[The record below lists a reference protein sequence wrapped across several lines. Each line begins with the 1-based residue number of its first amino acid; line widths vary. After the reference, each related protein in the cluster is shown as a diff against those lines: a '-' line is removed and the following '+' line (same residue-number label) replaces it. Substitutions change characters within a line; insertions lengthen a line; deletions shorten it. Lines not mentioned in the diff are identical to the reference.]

1 MKKHIFITLA
11 VASGVLLSVT
21 AFPQDVAIDYTKW
34 SPSSPPC
41 NIFGEAINV
50 PATVDGASSTILHLT
65 TIGQPQLNTSPK
77 EIRLAC
83 QYVNASS
90 SLGTKYRI
98 EYSFKAGYRYY
109 ITVNAAQL
117 NSTTGT
123 AEGVSLRLDM
133 TNNGSGGTTACGG
146 AQSISPNLSGNPSP
160 FTFTDAAFDDRV
172 FPYSSPL
179 SSSYSTLEISAIP
192 AQVSGSDNTIRIKN
206 ITIEET
212 PPDISFT
219 LAPATLNITCGSS
232 TPQTFTVTNVHSTPG
247 VTAYHWSLGSSPNGW
262 IYNGNPAPATI
273 QTSANTLTLTPA
285 CQLTHSDISVS
296 VTAGGNNYPGANTA
310 AITGSS
316 PSYTLT
322 GDDIICSGNKSY
334 ALNTLPCG
342 SSVSWTS
349 SKPGLASVSAS
360 GNPAILTRNGSGSG
374 TVTLTGTISGSC
386 GSSSISKTIT
396 VGAPAS
402 SSLYADWDTPIKIIA
417 GADEV
422 VNATAYKWYVDNVY
436 IKSTSYYNTSLPY
449 YGSCSTNV
457 IVAVEAVTS
466 CGTSSKTSTNIGTP
480 PCSYFMITP
489 NPAQESIS
497 IMPDGKSGMAAK
509 AGQPA
514 TVRDNLRQVKII
526 DGNGSVVKTRQWATP
541 VREANISVAELAP
554 GLYFV
559 EITGERGWY
568 TQKLVITR

>member
-1 MKKHIFITLA
+1 MKPNNKIFLISIFLI
-11 VASGVLLSVT
+11 ASLLGKAQT
-21 AFPQDVAIDYTKW
+21 IDYAYEPFSTM
-34 SPSSPPC
+34 SC
-41 NIFGEAINV
+41 NIFASAV
-50 PATVDGASSTILHLT
+50 TVDNYEHRTALSRPKFSDESVVLRCKTNGST
-65 TIGQPQLNTSPK
+65 
-77 EIRLAC
+77 
-83 QYVNASS
+83 S
-90 SLGTKYRI
+90 SLATI
-98 EYSFKAGYRYY
+98 YSINYGFKAGYNYKISVYY
-109 ITVNAAQL
+109 KGDKDVNDGFYPL
-117 NSTTGT
+117 VGLKISTTDGGIDDGT
-123 AEGVSLRLDM
+123 NCIDPSAYSTTNINTFDM
-133 TNNGSGGTTACGG
+133 SIANSSYAWKADLIDVTLTQNANYLLVGAFPYVGTTKFANIFIRKIQIVET
-146 AQSISPNLSGNPSP
+146 A
-160 FTFTDAAFDDRV
+160 
-172 FPYSSPL
+172 
-179 SSSYSTLEISAIP
+179 P
-192 AQVSGSDNTIRIKN
+192 AV
-206 ITIEET
+206 
-212 PPDISFT
+212 SFT
-219 LAPATLNITCGSS
+219 LAPATLNVTCGSS
-232 TPQTFTVTNVHSTPG
+232 MPQTFTVTNVHSTPG

-374 TVTLTGTISGSC
+374 TVTLTGTISGGC

-396 VGAPAS
+396 VGAPPS
-402 SSLYADWDTPIKIIA
+402 SSLYADWDMPNKIIA

-457 IVAVEAVTS
+457 IVAVEAVTP
-466 CGTSSKTSTNIGTP
+466 CGASSKTSTNIGTP

-497 IMPDGKSGMAAK
+497 IMPDVKSIMTAK

-514 TVRDNLRQVKII
+514 AVRDNLRQVKII
-526 DGNGSVVKTRQWATP
+526 DGSGTVVKTMQWANP
-541 VREANISVAELAP
+541 VRDANIGVADLAP

-559 EITGERGWY
+559 EITGERGRY
-568 TQKLVITR
+568 TQKLIISR